1 MASFITR
8 LLSRFKAQPRSQR
21 NRRRELGR
29 KLRVENME
37 ARCLMAGDL
46 GSIAG
51 NVVTDLTD
59 NGFDVSDTAIVGNN
73 VHLYRDGGNTAFN
86 SNLGTAG
93 GDDTFIRTV
102 ASGSSGN
109 YRFDDLPA
117 GRYFV
122 EQAVPTGK
130 LQETAERFKTV
141 VIADI
146 ASFDDSL
153 PIGTNDTLPVGA
165 DIRSN
170 GITSLKIDTFNVS
183 PTSPDPL
190 TAAAASTVSAQV
202 STALGE
208 ALGGERDI
216 VINNTTAAGGNDI
229 DARINSGR
237 LSISPGAGATGNI
250 IVSYDGA
257 DSSATTLNHATL
269 GPIDLTTGGGEAF
282 HLFYGSE
289 TGNTLTID
297 VYSSGTDFSSTTI
310 PLPDTASGGA
320 AAQDLIVRFDDI
332 NTDTGSGAN
341 FAAVTAIRFQVN
353 IAAGQDAEVDFTRII
368 APDVAT
374 RNLINLNPMSI
385 GNVVF
390 RDNNN
395 NGTQDVGELGIQGV
409 RVELY
414 ADTNLN
420 GSYDQGTDTAVGTA
434 QTTDASG
441 NYVFNNLFP
450 GEYLAFIPISQFSTG
465 QPLASFATSTGND
478 PAPDPDIAVTNG
490 DDNGTLIAG
499 IGVATAAI
507 TLASGSE
514 PTNDGDTNAD
524 SNLTLDFGFA
534 PQIDL
539 EVLKT
544 SSVTTVPAGNEVTY
558 TLTVRNNGGG
568 TATNVLVTDNLPNLS
583 PDALTIVSASA
594 TGGGVVTQ
602 TGLNTGEITVAYAS
616 LAPAQEETITIVV
629 RVPASAAAATAV
641 TNTATVTGDGVETNP
656 NNNTA
661 NRDIAITRQSALTIT
676 KTDTPDPNSVGGTLT
691 YTILVTNTGPSTANN
706 VVVSDTL
713 PTGLTFTSVN
723 TTAGTAAHASG
734 VITANIPTLAVN
746 ASATVTVVTTIQTGF
761 AGTTIPNSATAD
773 ADDAAPVTAN
783 ATTAVNP
790 IVDLQIT
797 KTDSVDPV
805 NRGAPLTYTL
815 TVVNNGPS
823 GVTNV
828 EVVDTLPS
836 DVTFVSATGGTVTGG
851 TVGTS
856 NPVTINLG
864 TMAANETKTV
874 NVTVNVSQTAATT
887 INNSVLVRST
897 ETTAGFDSNT
907 ANNTDTEPTS
917 TEAVIDLAITKADSA
932 DPVIPGQPLVYTMVV
947 TNNGPSAAT
956 LVRMTDN
963 LPDGIQVTSANST
976 VGTVTIPPSAQDT
989 TAANN
994 DDLVVNIGNLASGA
1008 TATITVNATVL
1019 PGTTGTLTNVASVA
1033 STDTSLTENITTNN
1047 TDTETT
1053 ALTPRIDLRIAKTDS
1068 IDPAIAGNALT
1079 YTITVT
1085 NDGPSTATNV
1095 VMSDTL
1101 PAGVTFTSG
1110 TASQGTVTNNAGVV
1124 TGNLGTLAPNAS
1136 ATVTLVVGVNAATRG
1151 TITNT
1156 STVQATETEVST
1168 TNNSA
1173 SQDTAINANVDLAIT
1188 KVDSVDPA
1196 TAGGP
1201 LNYTMVV
1208 TNNGPSTATN
1218 VVVADTLPSTLTF
1231 GSGSSTVGTVTN
1243 AGNAVTANV
1252 GTLASGASATIT
1264 VNTTVA
1270 STATGTITNTANVTA
1285 AETET
1290 VTTNNA
1296 ATQTTQLVVPGS
1308 ISGFVYMDVN
1318 KNGSRDSSDTP
1329 IPNVPVNLSG
1339 TDSLGAPVT
1348 RQTTTD
1354 TNGAYAFNN
1363 LLPGTYQVVE
1373 TQPEGLRDGPV
1384 NVGTG
1389 ATGTAGTNQIT
1400 TIQLGSGANA
1410 VAFNFGELR
1419 PELSKRRFLASTDP
1433 TAP

>member
-8 LLSRFKAQPRSQR
+8 LLSRFKPQPRNPR
-21 NRRRELGR
+21 NRRREFGR

-37 ARCLMAGDL
+37 ARRLMAGDL
-46 GSIAG
+46 GSITG

-59 NGFDVSDTAIVGNN
+59 NGFDGSDTAIVGTN
-73 VHLYRDGGNTAFN
+73 VHLYRDGGNATFN
-86 SNLGTAG
+86 SNLGVAA
-93 GDDTFIRTV
+93 GDDTFIGTV
-102 ASGSSGN
+102 ASDSSGN
-109 YRFDDLPA
+109 YRFNNLPA

-122 EQAVPTGK
+122 EQAPATGR
-130 LQETAERFKTV
+130 LQRATEQVKTV
-141 VIADI
+141 VIADVT
-146 ASFDDSL
+146 SFDDSL
-153 PIGTNDTLPVGA
+153 PIGTNDPLPVGA

-170 GITSLKIDTFNVS
+170 GITSLKIDTYNLS
-183 PTSPDPL
+183 PISPDPL
-190 TAAAASTVSAQV
+190 TATAGSTVSAQV
-202 STALGE
+202 ATAVGE

-216 VINNTTAAGGNDI
+216 VINNTTAPGGNDI
-229 DARINSGR
+229 DLRINSNR
-237 LSISPGAGATGNI
+237 LSIAPGAGATGNVI
-250 IVSYDGA
+250 ISYDGVDA
-257 DSSATTLNHATL
+257 SATTLDHGTL
-269 GPIDLTTGGGEAF
+269 GPIDLTQGGGEAF

-289 TGNTLTID
+289 AGNTLTID
-297 VYSSGTDFSSTTI
+297 VYSGGTDFSSTTI
-310 PLPDTASGGA
+310 ALPDTGTGGA
-320 AAQDLIVRFDDI
+320 IADDLIVRFSDI
-332 NTDTGSGAN
+332 NTDTGNGAD
-341 FAAVTAIRFQVN
+341 FTAVTAIRFQFN
-353 IAAGQDAEVDFTRII
+353 IAPGADAEIDFTRII

-374 RNLINLNPMSI
+374 SNFLNLNPMSV
-385 GNVVF
+385 GNLVF

-395 NGTQDVGELGIQGV
+395 NGIQDVGETGIPGV

-414 ADTNLN
+414 EDTNLN
-420 GSYDQGTDTAVGTA
+420 GSYDQGIDTAVGTA

-450 GEYLAFIPISQFSTG
+450 GEYLALIPISQFGTG
-465 QPLASFATSTGND
+465 QPLAGFTTSTGND
-478 PAPDPDIAVTNG
+478 PAPDPDIAVIDG

-499 IGVATAAI
+499 VGVATLAI
-507 TLASGSE
+507 TLASGTE
-514 PTNDGDTNAD
+514 PTNDGDTNPD

-544 SSVTTVPAGNEVTY
+544 SNVTTVAAGNEVTY

-568 TATNVLVTDNLPNLS
+568 AATNVLVTDNLPDLS
-583 PDALTIVSASA
+583 PDALTIVSATA
-594 TGGGVVTQ
+594 TGGGIVTQ

-616 LAPAQEETITIVV
+616 LAPAQEETIEIVV
-629 RVPASAAAATAV
+629 RVPTAAAAAAVV
-641 TNTATVTGDGVETNP
+641 TNTATITGDGVETNP

-661 NRDIAITRQSALTIT
+661 NRDIAITRQSVLTLT
-676 KTDTPDPNSVGGTLT
+676 KTDAPDPNTVGGTLT
-691 YTILVTNTGPSTANN
+691 YEILVTNTGPSTANN

-713 PTGLTFTSVN
+713 PAGLTFNSVN
-723 TTAGTAAHASG
+723 TDVGTAAHASG
-734 VITANIPTLAVN
+734 VVTVNIPTLAVN

-783 ATTAVNP
+783 ATTTVNP
-790 IVDLQIT
+790 IVDLQIS

-836 DVTFVSATGGTVTGG
+836 DVTFVSSTGGTVTGG

-856 NPVTINLG
+856 DPVTINLG
-864 TMAANETKTV
+864 TMAASETRTV
-874 NVTVNVSQTAATT
+874 TITVNVSQTAAAT

-907 ANNTDTEPTS
+907 ANNTDTEPTN
-917 TEAVIDLAITKADSA
+917 TEAVIDLAITKTDSA
-932 DPVIPGQPLVYTMVV
+932 DPVIPGQPLVYTMIV

-956 LVRMTDN
+956 LVRVTDN

-989 TAANN
+989 TPANN
-994 DDLVVNIGNLASGA
+994 DDLIVDIGNLASGA

-1033 STDTSLTENITTNN
+1033 STDTSLTENNTTNN
-1047 TDTETT
+1047 VATETT
-1053 ALTPRIDLRIAKTDS
+1053 GLTPRIDLRIAKTDS
-1068 IDPAIAGNALT
+1068 IDPVIAGNALT
-1079 YTITVT
+1079 YTIIVT

-1101 PAGVTFTSG
+1101 PAGVSFTSAI
-1110 TASQGTVTNNAGVV
+1110 ASQGTVTNNAGVV

-1136 ATVTLVVGVNAATRG
+1136 ATVTLIVGVNAATRG
-1151 TITNT
+1151 SITNT
-1156 STVQATETEVST
+1156 ATVQATETEVST

-1201 LNYTMVV
+1201 LNYTIVV

-1218 VVVADTLPSTLTF
+1218 VVVTDTLPSTLTF
-1231 GSGSSTVGTVTN
+1231 GSGNSTVGTVTN
-1243 AGNAVTANV
+1243 TGNAVTANV

-1264 VNTTVA
+1264 LNTTVA

-1285 AETET
+1285 TENETN
-1290 VTTNNA
+1290 TTNNA
-1296 ATQTTQLVVPGS
+1296 ATQSTQLVVPGS
-1308 ISGFVYMDVN
+1308 ISGFVYIDVN
-1318 KNGSRDSSDTP
+1318 NNGSRDSSDTP
-1329 IPNVPVNLSG
+1329 IPNVVINLSG
-1339 TDSLGAPVT
+1339 TDSLGATVT

-1354 TNGAYAFNN
+1354 SNGAYTFNN

-1400 TIQLGSGANA
+1400 AIQLGSGANA